1 MQLQFIELTIG
12 TGTKCLV
19 QIGKIKGVYI
29 STNNKCVIDLGDG
42 SEYYVDESYNDIL
55 EAIKLTCGLTQI
67 KSN

>member
-1 MQLQFIELTIG
+1 MELQFIELTIG

-29 STNNKCVIDLGDG
+29 STKNKCVVDLGDG

-55 EAIKLTCGLTQI
+55 EAIKLSCGLTQI